1 VVVYLLVGLNED
13 YNAVF
18 TAIMARAGPISPS
31 ELYVQLM
38 SFEQH
43 TSLQVTNT
51 PGSSPMVAS
60 RSCGYSGGCTSVG
73 SDCGHGRDRSS
84 HGVYSN
90 SNPKHSHSS
99 NNGSS
104 HPRCQVSLKIGHTA
118 NNCWHRFEEDYV
130 PEPHTT
136 VAATDAADS
145 AWYTD
150 SGSMDHI
157 IGDLDKFTMHDPYTG
172 TDQIHA
178 ANG

>member
-60 RSCGYSGGCTSVG
+60 RNRGYSGGALLLGLIVAMAAIVHLMASTPTATPSTHTPPTMALLTHGARSV
-73 SDCGHGRDRSS
+73 
-84 HGVYSN
+84 
-90 SNPKHSHSS
+90 
-99 NNGSS
+99 
-104 HPRCQVSLKIGHTA
+104 
-118 NNCWHRFEEDYV
+118 
-130 PEPHTT
+130 
-136 VAATDAADS
+136 
-145 AWYTD
+145 
-150 SGSMDHI
+150 
-157 IGDLDKFTMHDPYTG
+157 
-172 TDQIHA
+172 
-178 ANG
+178 